1 MLLAAATHAFSPAV
15 SVQEMLQSASK
26 QGKYRKAL
34 SQVNC
39 NHELVS
45 EMDHGRELD
54 LRLSLREALGCD
66 LEQGSLS
73 SA

>member
-26 QGKYRKAL
+26 QGKYREAL

-39 NHELVS
+39 NHKLWNA
-45 EMDHGRELD
+45 MAQRE
-54 LRLSLREALGCD
+54 RA
-66 LEQGSLS
+66 
-73 SA
+73 